1 MSISLLADNFLLL
14 AERNV
19 FRDLGS
25 GFRTKRE
32 TFQPSDLIA
41 WIIVAVMVI
50 TVLAILA
57 RVVARRE
64 KQSFDSPRA
73 LFQELCRAHRLDF
86 ANRQLLKRLAR
97 AAGVKQP
104 ARLFLEPQRFEPRNL
119 PKDLQ
124 EKWPIIESLRSRL
137 FGQGH
142 ESTVTSSKLPA

>member
-1 MSISLLADNFLLL
+1 MSLSLLTTNLLLL

-50 TVLAILA
+50 TVVALLA

-73 LFQELCRAHRLDF
+73 LFHELSRAHGLDF
-86 ANRQLLKRLAR
+86 ASRQLLKRLAR
-97 AAGVKQP
+97 ATGVKQP

-119 PKDLQ
+119 PEDLQ
-124 EKWPIIESLRSRL
+124 EKWPVIESLRSRL

-142 ESTVTSSKLPA
+142 ESKVASAQPQV